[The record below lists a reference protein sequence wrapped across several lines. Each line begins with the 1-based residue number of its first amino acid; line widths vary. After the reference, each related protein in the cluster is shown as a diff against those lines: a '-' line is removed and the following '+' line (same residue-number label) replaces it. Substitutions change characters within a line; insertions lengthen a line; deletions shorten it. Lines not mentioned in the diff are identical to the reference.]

1 MNVPAIALKEKTHHR
16 GPIDDSTPE
25 KDGHQKHSIDDHERR
40 AGSTGLLEEPRK
52 IVRDRS
58 AVEPHGSVERVG
70 LTSECLGK
78 ALKVPRGGIGSR
90 SRTGRDDMSRCKRT
104 SRRPLQAI

>member
-70 LTSECLGK
+70 LTSECLG
-78 ALKVPRGGIGSR
+78 IGSR